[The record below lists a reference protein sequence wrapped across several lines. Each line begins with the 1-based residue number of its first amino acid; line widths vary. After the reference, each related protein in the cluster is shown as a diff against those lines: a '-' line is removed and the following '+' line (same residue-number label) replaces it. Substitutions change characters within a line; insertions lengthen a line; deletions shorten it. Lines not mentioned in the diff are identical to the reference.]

1 MEDVLHALSFI
12 AAAGVIFIGVV
23 LAEAWYWRRRG
34 VPEKY
39 ALNDTVSNMTMGLSY
54 KLVDGVFVALLGSA
68 FFDLVHPY
76 GLQYR
81 PVHGIWS
88 VLLIFVISDF
98 TFYVSHLIWHK
109 VRWFWTS
116 HAVHHSSNRMNYSTA
131 LRQNYLVVLNGG
143 NLLIAVVIALVGFNK
158 TWAIVALELNLLY
171 QFFLHTE
178 APSFLDRFGAVL
190 NTPSHHRVHH
200 GANPAQ
206 IDRNFGGVLI
216 IWDRL
221 FGTFRAEKDAGE
233 IVYGV
238 TERQPSSFNPFYLQL
253 HEMGTLLRDLWR
265 YRDPRIL
272 VRHPAWAER
281 RYGGD
286 RPG

>member
-1 MEDVLHALSFI
+1 MQDILHALMFI
-12 AAAGVIFIGVV
+12 AAAGAVFIAVIA
-23 LAEAWYWRRRG
+23 AEAWYWHRRG
-34 VPEKY
+34 SAERYDLK
-39 ALNDTVSNMTMGLSY
+39 DTLSNMTMGFSY
-54 KLVDGVFVALLGSA
+54 KVVDGIFVALVGSA
-68 FFDLVHPY
+68 FFELVRPY
-76 GLQYR
+76 GLPSPPMQ
-81 PVHGIWS
+81 GAWN
-88 VLLIFVISDF
+88 VLLIFLVSDF
-98 TFYVSHLIWHK
+98 LFFASHYVWHK

-131 LRQNYLVVLNGG
+131 LRQNYLVVFNGG
-143 NLLIAVVIALVGFNK
+143 NLLIAGTLALLGFDK
-158 TWAIVALELNLLY
+158 TWTIVALELNLLY

-178 APSFLDRFGAVL
+178 APSFLNRFGAVL

-221 FGTFRAEKDAGE
+221 FGTFRAEEDAGE

-238 TERQPSSFNPFYLQL
+238 TERQPRSFNPFYLQL
-253 HEMGTLLRDLWR
+253 HEMGTLLRDVWR

-272 VRHPAWAER
+272 VRHPAWAEQ
-281 RYGGD
+281 RYGVNAQ
-286 RPG
+286 R